1 MTCHL
6 YHVVYFVIFVFN
18 HNMRFYRTREVD
30 SSTINFNVKKYCF
43 ANTKHKNLKKNT
55 FFYTEIVLKVQIV
68 FVF

>member
-1 MTCHL
+1 
-6 YHVVYFVIFVFN
+6 
-18 HNMRFYRTREVD
+18 MRFYRTREVD
-30 SSTINFNVKKYCF
+30 SSTINFIVKKYCF